1 MLTSGSASAETEGAM
16 VQSLSVIITG
26 PLEQYAEGFTAQ
38 LLSLRYTPLSA
49 RNLLYVFAHL
59 SRWLAARRLDASA
72 LTAERASAFLRARRR
87 AGYTAKCSPRALDPM
102 LDYLRGLGVVPIDRG
117 VRPRTP
123 LERLVARYAAYLRD
137 ERALARSTIR
147 YCVDTATRFL
157 DRRSTR
163 AGIRAL
169 RAADVRA
176 FLRRMGRT
184 HPRSLGG
191 IGSNLRS
198 LLRFLLVDGLLT
210 RDLSPAV
217 PSVMAWRDRTLPR
230 GIAASEVQRMLASC
244 DRRTLVG
251 KRDYAILL
259 LLARL
264 GLRQGEVCALT
275 LDDFDWGRGVL
286 TVHGKGKKR
295 DELPIPQDVGCAVA
309 AYLRRRPRVATRGL
323 LLRVRAP
330 YRPLRRLGQPV
341 LTASQRAGISRVWPH
356 RLRHTAATE
365 MLRGGASLNQIR
377 QVLRHTSTQTTAI
390 YAKVDRRALR
400 TLVQPWPGA
409 QS

>member
-1 MLTSGSASAETEGAM
+1 M
-16 VQSLSVIITG
+16 VHLLSVIVTG
-26 PLEQYAEGFTAQ
+26 PLEQYAEGFAGH
-38 LLSLRYTPLSA
+38 LLSLRYTALSA
-49 RNLLYVFAHL
+49 RNVLHVFAHL
-59 SRWLAARRLDASA
+59 SRWLAARRLNARG
-72 LTAERASAFLRARRR
+72 LTAERASAFLRSRRR
-87 AGYTAKCSPRALDPM
+87 AGYTARCSPHALDPM
-102 LDYLRGLGVVPIDRG
+102 LEYLRTLGVVPAKPDERS
-117 VRPRTP
+117 PTP
-123 LERLVARYAAYLRD
+123 LERLLARYAEYLRE
-137 ERALARSTIR
+137 ERALAPSTIR
-147 YCVDTATRFL
+147 YCVDTASRFL
-157 DRRSTR
+157 DGRSTR
-163 AGIRAL
+163 ATIRAL

-198 LLRFLLVDGLLT
+198 LLRFLFVDGLLT
-210 RDLSPAV
+210 RELSPAV

-230 GIAASEVQRMLASC
+230 GIAASEVQRMLATC

-275 LDDFDWGRGVL
+275 LDDFDWRRGVL

-295 DELPIPQDVGCAVA
+295 DELPIPQDVGRAVA
-309 AYLRRRPRVATRGL
+309 AYLRRRLRAATRGL
-323 LLRVRAP
+323 FLRVRAP

-341 LTASQRAGISRVWPH
+341 LIASRRAGIAPVSPH

-365 MLRGGASLNQIR
+365 MLGRGASLAEIA
-377 QVLRHTSTQTTAI
+377 QVLRHASTQTTAI

-400 TLVQPWPGA
+400 TLMQPWPGA